1 MKVIWR
7 PNDDCPYRESSTVI
21 LVSCFSLSILKK
33 PYFAVRVS
41 HISCGEILN
50 NSTIVKVLFH
60 KQNYED
66 ETLEPLT
73 KRSVQL
79 LKTLYLKGKS
89 TTAYTLRV
97 KQDELSDQLAISRQ
111 ALNVHL
117 RKLKNAGYIR
127 TGRGFIDVTEK
138 GLNALGVSTAP
149 AFILL
154 KVSPMKRIHVYERIQ
169 ELAVTRAFRIAG
181 EVDALIIVERENL
194 DEILKKL
201 YAVDGIE
208 DTRSY
213 VTIET
218 IK

>member
-1 MKVIWR
+1 M
-7 PNDDCPYRESSTVI
+7 
-21 LVSCFSLSILKK
+21 
-33 PYFAVRVS
+33 
-41 HISCGEILN
+41 
-50 NSTIVKVLFH
+50 
-60 KQNYED
+60 
-66 ETLEPLT
+66 LEPLT

-79 LKTLYLKGKS
+79 LRTLYQKGKFTS
-89 TTAYTLRV
+89 TYTLRV
-97 KQDELSDQLAISRQ
+97 KQDELSKQLDISRQ

-138 GLNALGVSTAP
+138 GLNALGVSTTP

-154 KVSPMKRIHVYERIQ
+154 KVSPIKRIQVYNQIKEV
-169 ELAVTRAFRIAG
+169 AVTRAFRIAG

-194 DEILKKL
+194 DETLKKL
-201 YAVDGIE
+201 YTIDGIQ

-213 VTIET
+213 VTIEV